1 MTATTGV
8 AAEATSEHGARV
20 LKVPP
25 PAYYGAAFAAGMVL
39 NAVTVPLAIGARPGS
54 AVLGAVGLTAGALV
68 GLAGV
73 REVARHHT
81 TIVPHHAV
89 STLVSTGVYRFSR
102 NPMYAG
108 LAIAYFGGALLAG
121 SWWPLATLPIALVA
135 VRRLVIDPE
144 ERYLAARFGHAYADY
159 RARVRRWF

>member
-1 MTATTGV
+1 MTVTTGA

-25 PAYYGAAFAAGMVL
+25 PLYYGAAFAAGMVL

-54 AVLGAVGLTAGALV
+54 AVLGAAGLTAGALV

-102 NPMYAG
+102 NPMYLSLCLLNLGIG
-108 LAIAYFGGALLAG
+108 LLLCDLVPVVLTAV
-121 SWWPLATLPIALVA
+121 LALV
-135 VRRLVIDPE
+135 LHNGVILRE
-144 ERYLAARFGHAYADY
+144 ERYLGRKFGGVYSEY
-159 RARVRRWF
+159 RLRVRRWL